1 MEPREA
7 FSEQKLLI
15 VQAFLMLMDE
25 KPYGKIAVK
34 ELTGRCHIARTT
46 FYRFFEDVDDL
57 MNRIEEYLLGELAL
71 YKPSRSRGAACEG
84 AGDGAHEGRPYESIR
99 HWFAVGESRRGMLRF
114 VMGPNGDIYFK
125 ERLIVRVRSELNV
138 MMDDEGVARD
148 AMRPYYVAAIAASYV
163 GLLHFMAL
171 QDADVPID
179 VDGLAQIANS
189 MRVAYFKGDP
199 NAPKIPDS
207 RLFGAAGGASRR
219 S

>member
-7 FSEQKLLI
+7 FSEQELLI

-71 YKPSRSRGAACEG
+71 YKPARSRGAACEG

-199 NAPKIPDS
+199 NAPKIADS

>member
-1 MEPREA
+1 MELREA
-7 FSEQKLLI
+7 FSEQELLI

-57 MNRIEEYLLGELAL
+57 MNRIEEYLLGELVL
-71 YKPSRSRGAACEG
+71 YKRASPRAAACG
-84 AGDGAHEGRPYESIR
+84 DAGDGAHEGLPYESIR

-114 VMGPNGDIYFK
+114 VMGRNGDIYFK
-125 ERLIVRVRSELNV
+125 ERLIVRVRSELNE

-148 AMRPYYVAAIAASYV
+148 EMRPYYVAAIAASYV

-171 QDADVPID
+171 QDADAPID
-179 VDGLAQIANS
+179 VDGLARIANS
-189 MRVAYFKGDP
+189 MRVAYFKGNP
-199 NAPKIPDS
+199 NAPEISDS
-207 RLFGAAGGASRR
+207 QLFGAAGDAARLS
-219 S
+219 